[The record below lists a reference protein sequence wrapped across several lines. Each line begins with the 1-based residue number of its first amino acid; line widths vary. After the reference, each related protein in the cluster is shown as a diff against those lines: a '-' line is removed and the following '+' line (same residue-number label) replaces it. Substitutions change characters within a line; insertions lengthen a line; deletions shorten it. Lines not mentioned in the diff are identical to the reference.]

1 MLGSLRD
8 SYKYYRKEA
17 EIPMSFK
24 SYLSMTQDFIKFVID
39 KVLDGEKVKLPE
51 GMGTLYVKGK
61 KIKMRIDPE
70 TGGIMGAAPDWVGT
84 KKLWEVCEEC
94 KLKKQLVYHLN
105 EHTNG
110 IRYKIFWSRKNNPI
124 KNKSLYSLIF
134 TRTNKR
140 ALHNLIKEG
149 KEYIYIDY

>member
-1 MLGSLRD
+1 MLKNLRD
-8 SYKYYRKEA
+8 SYKYYKKEA
-17 EIPMSFK
+17 ETPVPLKDYIAIS
-24 SYLSMTQDFIKFVID
+24 QDFTKFIMS
-39 KVLDGEKVKLPE
+39 KVFEGEKVKLPE

-61 KIKMRIDPE
+61 KVKMRVHPE
-70 TGGIMGAAPDWVGT
+70 TGEIMGAAPDWVNT
-84 KKLWEVCEEC
+84 KKLWESSKEAKER
-94 KLKKQLVYHLN
+94 KQLVYHLN

-110 IRYKIFWSRKNNPI
+110 VRYKIFWSRKNNPI

-140 ALHNLIKEG
+140 ILHTLLKKG